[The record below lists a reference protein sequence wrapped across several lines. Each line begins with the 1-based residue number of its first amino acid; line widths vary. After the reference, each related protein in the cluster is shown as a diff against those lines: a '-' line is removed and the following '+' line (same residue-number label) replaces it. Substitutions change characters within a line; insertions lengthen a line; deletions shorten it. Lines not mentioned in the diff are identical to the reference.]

1 MRIYH
6 DVRKNQTREH
16 EILCDVYCKNDN
28 VDLCEVN
35 RMIKSFALVKN
46 RMSSSMPILSDQLA
60 KFNKMNW
67 RYLPMMDPLV
77 DRIIARD
84 TDSEVNSRE
93 VAAVHQWLESPHTF
107 HVMRD
112 HPGHKNVIM
121 GGNYANVVL

>member
-28 VDLCEVN
+28 VDLCDVN

-67 RYLPMMDPLV
+67 RYDGP
-77 DRIIARD
+77 
-84 TDSEVNSRE
+84 S
-93 VAAVHQWLESPHTF
+93 
-107 HVMRD
+107 
-112 HPGHKNVIM
+112 
-121 GGNYANVVL
+121 GGQNNCQRHGLGSQQS